1 VALQGEQAFGE
12 AGVLGGVGDAQGVEG
27 AGLGL
32 ATGDGLGGVPE
43 LCGEGLDGRGGVVGG
58 GRKAWGSAMR
68 APRRENQVSRWGL
81 TVWGEPRPMCW
92 RTRSMVGRWPSR
104 RSASAARQT
113 SWSVMPLAMEGAPQA
128 R

>member
-1 VALQGEQAFGE
+1 MALQGEQAFGE

-58 GRKAWGSAMR
+58 GRAEGVGVGEVKYPRSSAP
-68 APRRENQVSRWGL
+68 AK
-81 TVWGEPRPMCW
+81 
-92 RTRSMVGRWPSR
+92 
-104 RSASAARQT
+104 
-113 SWSVMPLAMEGAPQA
+113 PQA
-128 R
+128 NA